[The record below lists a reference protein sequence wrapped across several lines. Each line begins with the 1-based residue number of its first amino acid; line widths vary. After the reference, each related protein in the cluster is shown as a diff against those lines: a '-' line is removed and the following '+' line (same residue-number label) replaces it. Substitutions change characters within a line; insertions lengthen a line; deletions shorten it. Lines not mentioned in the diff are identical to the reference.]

1 MSEQQRRDNRSN
13 TNDRYEKPEFEQRL
27 VDIAR
32 VSRTTT
38 GGKRLRFR
46 ACVVIG
52 DHTGKIGWG
61 LSKGADVA
69 IAIEK
74 AVNHAKKKM
83 IIVDI
88 SRGTIAHE
96 ISYKLKSAKVFLK
109 PAPEGRGIIAGGVVR
124 DILELAGYK
133 DVISKMYG
141 ANNKVNNVAAVFE
154 ALSHLKK
161 EEERRIYRK
170 VEGANEKEAE
180 VVTPEEILEEGIKEI
195 KE

>member
-1 MSEQQRRDNRSN
+1 MSDNRQRKDN
-13 TNDRYEKPEFEQRL
+13 NERFREAKEKPEFEQRL

-52 DHTGKIGWG
+52 DLNGKIGWG
-61 LSKGADVA
+61 LAKGADVA

-74 AVNHAKKKM
+74 AVNHAKKKL
-83 IIVDI
+83 IKVDV
-88 SRGTIAHE
+88 SKNTIAHE
-96 ISYKLKSAKVFLK
+96 VTYKFKSAKVFLK
-109 PAPEGRGIIAGGVVR
+109 PAPEGRGIIAGGVIR

-141 ANNKVNNVAAVFE
+141 TNNKVSNVVAVFH
-154 ALSHLKK
+154 ALSRLKK
-161 EEERRIYRK
+161 IDEKK
-170 VEGANEKEAE
+170 VEESKDPKIIEDK
-180 VVTPEEILEEGIKEI
+180 KEI
-195 KE
+195 KTEDK

>member
-13 TNDRYEKPEFEQRL
+13 TNERSEKPEFEQRL

-52 DHTGKIGWG
+52 DSNGKIGWG

-83 IIVDI
+83 INIDV
-88 SRGTIAHE
+88 SRNTIPHE
-96 ISYKLKSAKVFLK
+96 VSYKFKSAKVFLK

-124 DILELAGYK
+124 DVLELAGFK

-141 ANNKVNNVAAVFE
+141 ANNKVNNVAAVFH
-154 ALSHLKK
+154 ALSNLRKFEDKKTDEKK
-161 EEERRIYRK
+161 EVKQIE
-170 VEGANEKEAE
+170 N
-180 VVTPEEILEEGIKEI
+180 
-195 KE
+195 